1 MVYRWHYRGE
11 TLRRFPLFIGRHT
24 LTAVGGFMHRCN
36 SYRSFI
42 VGCVAGCVAL
52 FPSLLCAAPAMAQD
66 ADAAA
71 LQHFTAAHKAQDAG
85 DLEAAA
91 REYSEVIRLRPD
103 AAEAYASLGL
113 VYNAQ
118 GKFAESA
125 RALGKAERLKPG
137 LPGVS
142 LYLGID
148 YEEQRQAS
156 AALPHLVEA
165 VRRDAGS
172 KDANIWLGRALW
184 DEGRTQQALQQIRKT
199 SELFPDDPALLLES
213 GETYHKA
220 AELNI
225 QRVIV
230 EATGTPLLHQVYG
243 DVYQDKHLWEAA
255 MAHYYRALELD
266 PHWHG
271 AHFGLGDVALH
282 REKLEVAA
290 QEYHH
295 ELETNPA
302 SASALARLAEIAM
315 LQGKLDEA
323 LGQFSAAI
331 QLSRYEAADAVGL
344 PEAYPPGSED
354 LSDHQREQMQ
364 SSVSALQAAPAS
376 PARSLALALAHA
388 RLGDKENPDWKAFAE
403 DVPRTTFA
411 NAYERGRYNFHRQD
425 FAEAAVN
432 LDGWLKTH
440 PNDLKAAYVLGIAYR
455 NLSLNTLAQ
464 LLAVAPD
471 SYPAHE
477 LLAETYQ
484 NTEQDEKALAEYRVV
499 ASMAPNLQGVH
510 FAIGHLLAKKGQ
522 SDAARDEFAAELRLD
537 PDHAEA
543 NAEMGKLLLDQQ
555 KTTEAIPYLEK
566 ALKANPDLWATYNE
580 LGRAYYTQKDLPKA
594 EAALRQAVRHDPQ
607 GLAHYQLGLV
617 YRSLGQKDEANAQ
630 FEISRKLKLEALTHD
645 ETKMTTLK
653 ALPQ

>member
-11 TLRRFPLFIGRHT
+11 TLRRFPLFIGRHS
-24 LTAVGGFMHRCN
+24 LTAVGGFML
-36 SYRSFI
+36 YRSFI
-42 VGCVAGCVAL
+42 IGCVSGCVAV
-52 FPSLLCAAPAMAQD
+52 FPSLLCAAPAMAQE

-85 DLEAAA
+85 DLDAAA

-148 YEEQRQAS
+148 YEEQRQAAS
-156 AALPHLVEA
+156 AIPRLVEA
-165 VRRDAGS
+165 VRLDAAS

-184 DEGRTQQALQQIRKT
+184 DEGRTQQALQQLHKT
-199 SELFPDDPALLLES
+199 SVLFPSDPALLLES
-213 GETYHKA
+213 GEAYHKA
-220 AELNI
+220 AELGI
-225 QRVIV
+225 QRVIAG
-230 EATGTPLLHQVYG
+230 ATGTPLLHQVYG
-243 DVYQDKHLWEAA
+243 DVYKDERLWEAA

-266 PHWHG
+266 PHWRG
-271 AHFGLGDVALH
+271 AHFGLGEVALH
-282 REKLEVAA
+282 REKFDVAA
-290 QEYHH
+290 QEYHR
-295 ELETNPA
+295 ELNTNPA
-302 SASALARLAEIAM
+302 SAGALARLAEIAM
-315 LQGKLDEA
+315 LQGKPDDA
-323 LGQFSAAI
+323 LSLFNAAI
-331 QLSRYEAADAVGL
+331 PLSHYEAANALGL
-344 PEAYPPGSED
+344 PQAYPPASED
-354 LSDHQREQMQ
+354 LSEQEQEQMQ
-364 SSVSALQAAPAS
+364 SCLSALQAAPAS
-376 PARSLALALAHA
+376 PPRSLALALAHA
-388 RLGDKENPDWKAFAE
+388 RLGNKESFASDWKAFTDDA
-403 DVPRTTFA
+403 PRATFA
-411 NAYERGRYNFHRQD
+411 NTYERGLYNFNRQD
-425 FAEAAVN
+425 FEAAAAN
-432 LDGWLKTH
+432 LDAWLKTH
-440 PNDLKAAYVLGIAYR
+440 PNDLKTDSLLATTYR
-455 NLSLNTLAQ
+455 NLSLNTLEQ

-484 NTEQDEKALAEYRVV
+484 NTEQDQKALAEYRVV
-499 ASMAPNLQGVH
+499 ESMAPNLQGVH
-510 FAIGHLLAKKGQ
+510 FAIGHLLSKMGQ
-522 SDAARDEFAAELRLD
+522 QEPAREEFAAELRLN

-543 NAEMGKLLLDQQ
+543 NAEMGKVLLDQQ
-555 KTTEAIPYLEK
+555 KTNEAIPYFER
-566 ALKANPDLWATYNE
+566 ALKADPDLWATYNE
-580 LGRAYYTQKDLPKA
+580 LGKAYYTQKDFPKA
-594 EAALRQAVRHDPQ
+594 KAALRQAVRHDPQ

-617 YRSLGQKDEANAQ
+617 YRSLGQKEEANAQ